1 MSECNLQSDSTAE
14 RSQTG
19 CRHILKRKFDKIL
32 DKVTGLRI
40 IIFTLVLQV
49 RYVSFGCSTFI
60 IWQLINNTCASKVK
74 CFQLPCICSIFLHAA
89 TNYTSCNIYSLQF
102 VTHLAKLY
110 TTYCTF
116 LHWVPHVV
124 HSATWLTSCCTFN
137 YTLTAS
143 GLLFTTFL
151 IFRYIQM

>member
-1 MSECNLQSDSTAE
+1 MIAQQREARLAADISWKESLIKSWTKWQGWGSLFSRWCFRCVMYHLA
-14 RSQTG
+14 
-19 CRHILKRKFDKIL
+19 
-32 DKVTGLRI
+32 
-40 IIFTLVLQV
+40 
-49 RYVSFGCSTFI
+49 FI

-110 TTYCTF
+110 TTCTF
-116 LHWVPHVV
+116 LHRVPHVV

-137 YTLTAS
+137 YTLTAT

-151 IFRYIQM
+151 ILRYIQM

>member
-1 MSECNLQSDSTAE
+1 MIAQQREARLAADISSKESLITSWTKWQGWGSLFSRWCF
-14 RSQTG
+14 R
-19 CRHILKRKFDKIL
+19 C
-32 DKVTGLRI
+32 
-40 IIFTLVLQV
+40 
-49 RYVSFGCSTFI
+49 VSFCCSTFI

-110 TTYCTF
+110 TTCCTF

-137 YTLTAS
+137 YTLTAA
-143 GLLFTTFL
+143 GLWFTTFL